1 MDRRLSIAQVNA
13 HAAGGGAE
21 RIARQLMRA
30 YRERGHRSWLI
41 VGRGAA
47 DGDDVLA
54 FPRTGSTGLAHLLAG
69 PLRILDRHRGLET
82 YRYPATRH
90 MLDVLPGEPDILHLH
105 NLHGGYFDLR
115 ALSGL
120 GRRRPVVMTLH
131 DAWLLSGHCA
141 HSIDCDRWRTGC
153 GACPD
158 LGLYPA
164 VTRDAT
170 ARNWERKRAIFAGA
184 RLHVATPSQW
194 LADRV
199 RDSIL
204 APAVAEL
211 RVIHNGV
218 ELDVFTPGD
227 AGAARR
233 TSGLPHDALI
243 VLTVGS
249 GGSANPYK
257 DLATARH
264 ATAHAAEMLNTD
276 VVFLVLGDDGPDQQS
291 GRLTERHVP
300 FTDDLQRVADYY
312 RACDVFVH
320 AARAD
325 TFPTTV
331 LEALACGRPSAATA
345 VGGIPEQIRSHAAEW
360 TATAANGERDDATG
374 VLVPPGDAAAL
385 GRVIARLLDDTDLRL
400 RLGRNA
406 ARDAR
411 QRFDARRQADTYLEW
426 YRAILGR
433 SDSPPPLPR
442 HGGDPGSG
450 SGRR

>member
-1 MDRRLSIAQVNA
+1 MDRRLAIAQVNA
-13 HAAGGGAE
+13 RAGGGGAE

-30 YRERGHRSWLI
+30 YRERGHRSWLV

-47 DGDDVLA
+47 DGDDVFA
-54 FPRTGSTGLAHLLAG
+54 FPQAGSTGLAHLVAG
-69 PLRILDRHRGLET
+69 PLRILDRRLGLET
-82 YRYPATRH
+82 YRYPATHR
-90 MLDVLPGEPDILHLH
+90 MLDVLPGEPDIVHLH

-115 ALSGL
+115 ALPAL
-120 GRRRPVVMTLH
+120 GRRLPVVMTLH

-141 HSIDCDRWRTGC
+141 HSIDCERWRTGC

-164 VTRDAT
+164 VSRDAT
-170 ARNWERKRAIFAGA
+170 ARNWERKRAIFADA
-184 RLHVATPSQW
+184 RLRVATPSQW

-199 RDSIL
+199 RDSVL

-218 ELDVFTPGD
+218 ELDIFTPGD
-227 AGAARR
+227 PGAAR
-233 TSGLPHDALI
+233 TATGLPHAALT

-249 GGSANPYK
+249 GGLAHPYK
-257 DLATARH
+257 DVATARH
-264 ATAHAAEMLNTD
+264 AAAQAAELLDTD
-276 VVFLVLGDDGPDQQS
+276 VVLVVLGDDGPDQQS
-291 GRLTERHVP
+291 GRLTVRHAP
-300 FTDDLQRVADYY
+300 FTDDLHRVADHY

-331 LEALACGRPSAATA
+331 LEALACGRPIAATA
-345 VGGIPEQIRSHAAEW
+345 VGGIPEQVRSHPATRPAAD
-360 TATAANGERDDATG
+360 ATPEPADATG

-385 GRVIARLLDDTDLRL
+385 GQAIARLLRDPDLRM

-406 ARDAR
+406 AHDAR

-426 YRAILGR
+426 YRTILDRNSPPALHRHAGDSDSTLGR
-433 SDSPPPLPR
+433 P
-442 HGGDPGSG
+442 
-450 SGRR
+450 